1 MRQPPGGNI
10 RAAAHVCHGR
20 RRSATRGGAVRTDT
34 YPTGP
39 ARARTHQRAG
49 PRRRS
54 PSSLTGASARG
65 TASTGPL
72 RVKGGE
78 PHKFCASTRTCG
90 QPRHH
95 QRRPHAAPAGV
106 PCRSEYHSSR
116 NPTRDAA
123 RATRSGPKRPSPSG
137 EESGRTCRRPTGG
150 ELLVPPPAGCCLMP
164 GWRRKPWWAGAIPR
178 TMYPASTAARRGR
191 RASPSGGIRSS
202 PAEATDP
209 QPRRS

>member
-20 RRSATRGGAVRTDT
+20 RRSATRVGAVRTDT

-78 PHKFCASTRTCG
+78 PHKFRASMRTCG

-95 QRRPHAAPAGV
+95 QRCTHAGPVGV
-106 PCRSEYHSSR
+106 PCGPEHRSNCE
-116 NPTRDAA
+116 PPADAA
-123 RATRSGPKRPSPSG
+123 KAGGPGPKGPSPLG
-137 EESGRTCRRPTGG
+137 EELGGTRRRPAGG
-150 ELLVPPPAGCCLMP
+150 ELLVSPLAGCCLMP
-164 GWRRKPWWAGAIPR
+164 SWRRMP
-178 TMYPASTAARRGR
+178 
-191 RASPSGGIRSS
+191 
-202 PAEATDP
+202 
-209 QPRRS
+209 